1 VPVVLANWKLWVP
14 FQFLNFRFVPPQLT
28 VAAANVCAVVWNVI
42 LSLLS
47 HAKVEP
53 AAAPAS
59 KGKSKGNAADAKKG
73 KR

>member
-1 VPVVLANWKLWVP
+1 MPVVLANWTLWVP
-14 FQFLNFRFVPPQLT
+14 VQFLDFRFVPPQLT

-53 AAAPAS
+53 AAAPAA
-59 KGKSKGNAADAKKG
+59 KGKGSAADAKKA